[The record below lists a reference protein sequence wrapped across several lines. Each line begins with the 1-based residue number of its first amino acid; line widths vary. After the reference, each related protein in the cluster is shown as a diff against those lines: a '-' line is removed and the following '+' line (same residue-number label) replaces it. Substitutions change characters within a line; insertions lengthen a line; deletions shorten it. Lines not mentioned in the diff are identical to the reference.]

1 MSASVIGAHDWLIR
15 SGTVSGAYTA
25 MDCRRAANYAYVQH
39 WTTNAS
45 AVIRIEASP
54 DLTNWL
60 NVATYTATN
69 TQFSALFSAYYPFVR
84 GVVNSAYGN
93 ATANLFY
100 GAGLY

>member
-25 MDCRRAANYAYVQH
+25 MDTRKAANYAYVQH

-54 DLTNWL
+54 DLTNWM
-60 NVATYTATN
+60 NVVTYTATT
-69 TQFSALFSAYYPFVR
+69 TQASAQLTTYFPFVR